1 MAPPAERPAGL
12 TNLQKRTLSAA
23 VLLPVVIAA
32 IYFGHPYFTLLI
44 AVFAGA
50 AAWEW
55 SRVIVQDF
63 RPGRPAIPVP
73 LAPARPWLIPSVLS
87 IATTVA
93 TVFLVGFETNIDWVT
108 VFGLGLVVVIL
119 GTAIARLKLFGVL
132 SAGGPRHFAKWFTYG
147 TAYAALPAAA
157 LVSLRSDAEFGTATL
172 VWIIALVVAADT
184 GGYLVG
190 RTVGG
195 PKLAPRISPN
205 KTWSGLGG
213 AVAGAALVG
222 LLTAFILNHTN
233 VLVLTLISAVIGLLE
248 QGGDLVESA
257 FKRHF
262 GVKDT
267 SQIIPGHGGVLDRVD
282 GLLAVAVAVLVINL
296 WAGGSVLAW

>member
-1 MAPPAERPAGL
+1 MAPPAERPSSDRVGGL
-12 TNLQKRTLSAA
+12 TNLQKRILSAA
-23 VLLPVVIAA
+23 VLLPLVIAA
-32 IYFGHPYFTLLI
+32 IYFGHPFFALLI
-44 AVFAGA
+44 AVFGA
-50 AAWEW
+50 TAAWEW
-55 SRVIVQDF
+55 ARV
-63 RPGRPAIPVP
+63 A
-73 LAPARPWLIPSVLS
+73 ASARPDQGTTSVPNPPKGLWSSIAVLS
-87 IATTVA
+87 GLAVVA
-93 TVFLVGFETNIDWVT
+93 VVQFIGFPSSREIIVVAAVGLIW
-108 VFGLGLVVVIL
+108 LGL
-119 GTAIARLKLFGVL
+119 TCL
-132 SAGGPRHFAKWFTYG
+132 SFDWRRIGWAVPGIIYV
-147 TAYAALPAAA
+147 ALAAAA
-157 LVSLRSDAEFGTATL
+157 LVVLRSDPDWGRATL
-172 VWIIALVVAADT
+172 VWIIAMVVAADT

-205 KTWSGLGG
+205 KTWSGLAG
-213 AVAGAALVG
+213 AVVGAALVG

-233 VLVLTLISAVIGLLE
+233 VLVLTLISAGLGVVE
-248 QGGDLVESA
+248 QAGDLVESA